1 MTEDFDKMARI
12 EREIE
17 KRMESACEKDGWV
30 VSVAMMPPEST
41 TLHIE
46 KFGESPIAAD
56 DEKAALDLN
65 CNLDSVDLF
74 PVEPGSEDEAALLAL
89 LREHISRTASPKAR
103 RILAAW
109 QDFRPKFSK
118 VIPAAPV

>member
-30 VSVAMMPPEST
+30 VSVAMMPPRST

-46 KFGESPIAAD
+46 KFGESPIDAE
-56 DEKAALDLN
+56 DEKAALERVVAFASDEFGTKVEIARDEERIPSTRAPYHVMLR
-65 CNLDSVDLF
+65 LKVD
-74 PVEPGSEDEAALLAL
+74 A
-89 LREHISRTASPKAR
+89 TARVAE
-103 RILAAW
+103 LAA
-109 QDFRPKFSK
+109 
-118 VIPAAPV
+118 